1 MKLVQI
7 NDVDGRG
14 GCRQV
19 LNCLH
24 CAWQMFVSSKLKTL
38 AAFEEL
44 LLIFKFQLESPI
56 IVTPVMGK
64 MIKSCFNANHNLTP
78 FVISSKFS
86 VVQLEEVAVGHDL
99 ILNQVILLDHFRNWR
114 ANRRC
119 RC

>member
-1 MKLVQI
+1 MKLVLI

-14 GCRQV
+14 GCRLV
-19 LNCLH
+19 LKCLH
-24 CAWQMFVSSKLKTL
+24 CVCQIFVSSKLKTL

-64 MIKSCFNANHNLTP
+64 IKSCFNANHNLTP

-86 VVQLEEVAVGHDL
+86 VVQLEEVAVGLDL

-114 ANRRC
+114 ANCRC